1 MGMNYGRKRSE
12 LPPGLTLYALLHRM
26 THYLDR
32 ILLSNTVHR
41 IEASAY
47 QQDAMKGLGI
57 EYPRL
62 LIEFTSNF
70 VHIVML
76 TKH

>member
-1 MGMNYGRKRSE
+1 MTYGRKRSE
-12 LPPGLTLYALLHRM
+12 LPPDLTLYALLHRT
-26 THYLDR
+26 THYPDE

-47 QQDAMKGLGI
+47 KQDAIECLGI

-62 LIEFTSNF
+62 LIEFTSYF

>member
-1 MGMNYGRKRSE
+1 MGITYGRKRSE
-12 LPPGLTLYALLHRM
+12 LPPNFTLCALLHRT

-47 QQDAMKGLGI
+47 QQDAIECLGI